1 LSLNCSPYDNPYI
14 IINGL
19 DRIDRIGLR
28 FNILETAGL
37 FVGMPNYIA
46 IINFEEV

>member
-1 LSLNCSPYDNPYI
+1 
-14 IINGL
+14 
-19 DRIDRIGLR
+19 LR

-46 IINFEEV
+46 IINFEEVWIKN